1 MSFVM
6 QDKILQVSTASE
18 IIKAIEANFLAYGT
32 TQFARWSRIEVHDE
46 PHLLWFKCD
55 VPSPMFNVVQRAR
68 LSPDNVD
75 HIIAEQQ
82 ARYAERNLP
91 ILWWTSPSS
100 TPLEISHH
108 LTSAGFEPSGEL
120 TGMAINLQN
129 LAIPPHPENLI
140 IEPTA
145 EPASLVTFAHTLC
158 QGFQVPQAIMEPMID
173 QALAMDHGTEG
184 PLINY
189 VGSLNGLAVATSSLY
204 LGSGVAGIYNVSTMP
219 AVRRRGI
226 GTAITMAPLLEAKKR
241 GYRFAIL
248 HASRMAF
255 PIYQKLGF
263 ETYCY
268 FHQYLWSVPDQK
280 KTWKIAA

>member
-1 MSFVM
+1 M

-18 IIKAIEANFLAYGT
+18 IVKAIEANFLAYGT
-32 TQFARWSRIEVHDE
+32 TQFARWARIEVYDE

-68 LSPDNVD
+68 LSPANVD

-100 TPLEISHH
+100 TPLEISNH
-108 LTSAGFEPSGEL
+108 LTSAGFVPSGEL
-120 TGMAINLQN
+120 TGMAIDLQD
-129 LAIPPHPENLI
+129 LAIPRQPENLI

-145 EPASLVTFAHTLC
+145 EPSSLVTFAHTLG
-158 QGFQVPQAIMEPMID
+158 QGFQVQRAIMEPMID
-173 QALAMDHGTEG
+173 QALAMDHGTSG

-189 VGSLNGLAVATSSLY
+189 VGTLNGLAVATSSLY
-204 LGSGVAGIYNVSTMP
+204 LGSGVAGIYNVSTLP
-219 AVRRRGI
+219 AVRHRGI
-226 GTAITMAPLLEAKKR
+226 GTAVTMAPLLEAQAR

-248 HASRMAF
+248 HASAMAY
-255 PIYQKLGF
+255 PMYQELGF
-263 ETYCY
+263 KTYCY
-268 FHQYLWSVPDQK
+268 FHQYLWSIPDQN
-280 KTWKIAA
+280 KTGKMVQ